1 MCICSCAALLTSC
14 AGPCISTDT
23 ACSSSLVA
31 THLAHGGLLKRET
44 VSALA
49 AGVNIML
56 SPVTTVAICQ
66 LQVRT
71 HWQCL
76 WDLEVLHRA
85 SYLCLAD

>member
-1 MCICSCAALLTSC
+1 
-14 AGPCISTDT
+14 
-23 ACSSSLVA
+23 VA
-31 THLAHGGLLKRET
+31 THLAHSGLLKRET

-71 HWQCL
+71 HWQRLSGPCRGCMGFAL
-76 WDLEVLHRA
+76 LPG
-85 SYLCLAD
+85 